1 MISNMMLSNPGTDL
15 SGCGLIP
22 ASRQGT
28 GVSTSAHFGGFRR
41 IDERT
46 WTAVEV
52 TLANA
57 ALVGAYP
64 QVDVDLPTIK
74 QFRVPLSI
82 RERSS

>member
-1 MISNMMLSNPGTDL
+1 MISNMTLTNPGTGL

-28 GVSTSAHFGGFRR
+28 GVSTSAHLGGLRR
-41 IDERT
+41 VDERT
-46 WTAVEV
+46 WTSVEV

-57 ALVGAYP
+57 AFVGAYP
-64 QVDVDLPTIK
+64 QVEVDLPTIK